1 MRVQLKSSSAS
12 LYLLDAF
19 DDIKQGSG
27 LRSSHNL
34 WNKTTSP
41 SDISR
46 LQRPTKFQHSVLHG
60 KLVLLGH
67 STAQDITVASADEQL
82 LNSPLIFSN
91 KPRISSSV
99 LLLTFEYLK
108 PALTQDPKFPLSSL
122 HRLDAQFTNRL
133 TSNTVKT
140 RSERSFIAVV
150 LVNRSVVR
158 ATVKCILLPIIAE
171 KKLPFALESADA
183 SIRFISLNPKC
194 NVNANLASLIV
205 VMHSSSVL
213 AFVVLQGR
221 ALCLPVF
228 SNLSN
233 CLLISSHLHFC
244 FFF

>member
-1 MRVQLKSSSAS
+1 MNVFGHLNLPSDS

-19 DDIKQGSG
+19 DDNKQGSG

-46 LQRPTKFQHSVLHG
+46 LQRRTKFQHSVLHG
-60 KLVLLGH
+60 KLVLVGH
-67 STAQDITVASADEQL
+67 CGRCTAQDITVASADEQL

-91 KPRISSSV
+91 KPRISFSV

-108 PALTQDPKFPLSSL
+108 PALAQDSKFPLSTL

-133 TSNTVKT
+133 SSNAVKR
-140 RSERSFIAVV
+140 RSERSFIVVV

-171 KKLPFALESADA
+171 KNYHLL
-183 SIRFISLNPKC
+183 LNP
-194 NVNANLASLIV
+194 LTHRFASL
-205 VMHSSSVL
+205 
-213 AFVVLQGR
+213 A
-221 ALCLPVF
+221 
-228 SNLSN
+228 
-233 CLLISSHLHFC
+233 
-244 FFF
+244 